1 MKIDTEDLRKSASDL
16 SSSLKGFFEDVE
28 RIQDEFD
35 RTSSAINE
43 VADEILDEDE
53 SYMMSVLYGEDIE
66 KMKMNIQNTTYYLRQ
81 VWFYVKD
88 LQIKIKRNNE
98 VLDNDQ
104 CKR

>member
-16 SSSLKGFFEDVE
+16 SSSLKDYFEDVE

-35 RTSSAINE
+35 RTSSAISDA
-43 VADEILDEDE
+43 ADEILDEDE

-98 VLDNDQ
+98 VLDND
-104 CKR
+104 

>member
-16 SSSLKGFFEDVE
+16 SSSLKSCFEDIE

-43 VADEILDEDE
+43 AVDEILDEDE

-66 KMKMNIQNTTYYLRQ
+66 GMKMNIQNTTYYLRQ

-88 LQIKIKRNNE
+88 LQIKINRNNE
-98 VLDNDQ
+98 VLG
-104 CKR
+104 K

>member
-16 SSSLKGFFEDVE
+16 SSSLKDYFKDVE

-43 VADEILDEDE
+43 VTDEILDEDE
-53 SYMMSVLYGEDIE
+53 SYMMSALYGEDIE
-66 KMKMNIQNTTYYLRQ
+66 KMRMNIQNATYYLQQ
-81 VWFYVKD
+81 VWDNVDD

-98 VLDNDQ
+98 VLDND
-104 CKR
+104 

>member
-16 SSSLKGFFEDVE
+16 SSSLKDYFKDVE

-53 SYMMSVLYGEDIE
+53 SNIMSALYGDDIE
-66 KMKMNIQNTTYYLRQ
+66 KMRMNVQNATYYLQQ
-81 VWFYVKD
+81 VWDNVDD
-88 LQIKIKRNNE
+88 LQIKIKRNDE
-98 VLDNDQ
+98 VLG
-104 CKR
+104 

>member
-16 SSSLKGFFEDVE
+16 SSSLKDYFENVE

-43 VADEILDEDE
+43 VVDEILDKDE
-53 SYMMSVLYGEDIE
+53 SNMMDALYGVDIE
-66 KMKMNIQNTTYYLRQ
+66 KMRMDIQNATYYLQR
-81 VWFYVKD
+81 VWDNVDD

-98 VLDNDQ
+98 VLG
-104 CKR
+104 

>member
-16 SSSLKGFFEDVE
+16 SSLLKDYFENVE
-28 RIQDEFD
+28 RMQDEFD

-43 VADEILDEDE
+43 ATDEILDEDE

-66 KMKMNIQNTTYYLRQ
+66 KIRMNIQNATYYLQQ
-81 VWFYVKD
+81 VWDNVDD

-98 VLDNDQ
+98 VLGE
-104 CKR
+104 

>member
-66 KMKMNIQNTTYYLRQ
+66 KMRMNIQNTTYYLRQ
-81 VWFYVKD
+81 VWFYVND

-98 VLDNDQ
+98 VLG
-104 CKR
+104 